1 MADLREDFVQYVVKA
16 LVSNPDA
23 VSLRRVSDDRGE
35 YLELT
40 VDPVDMGKVIGKAGA
55 TAKSLRTLL
64 RGVGTK
70 DDLAPLPLKI
80 VDPQEDQRAVAAE
93 APVADVPEAVEE
105 TEAAEPAGEPVE
117 AAEPVAES
125 EPVAVEDVA
134 PPAEAAEPA
143 AEAKDE
149 HQELHERTKRE
160 MEELADL
167 EL

>member
-40 VDPVDMGKVIGKAGA
+40 VDPADMGKVIGKAGA

-64 RGVGTK
+64 RGVGAK
-70 DDLAPLPLKI
+70 DDFAPLPLKI
-80 VDPQEDQRAVAAE
+80 VDPQEEHGREHSHSQAAAEAPAEAPAAVAAE
-93 APVADVPEAVEE
+93 VVEE
-105 TEAAEPAGEPVE
+105 A
-117 AAEPVAES
+117 
-125 EPVAVEDVA
+125 
-134 PPAEAAEPA
+134 PA
-143 AEAKDE
+143 APAKDE
-149 HQELHERTKRE
+149 HQELHDRTKRE

-167 EL
+167 EF

>member
-16 LVSNPDA
+16 LVNNPDA

-40 VDPVDMGKVIGKAGA
+40 VDAADMGKVIGKAGA

-80 VDPQEDQRAVAAE
+80 VEPEGDDRRAAPVAAE
-93 APVADVPEAVEE
+93 AAPAEEPAVE
-105 TEAAEPAGEPVE
+105 GV
-117 AAEPVAES
+117 AAEPVAEVVE
-125 EPVAVEDVA
+125 EPVPE
-134 PPAEAAEPA
+134 EPT
-143 AEAKDE
+143 EVKDE

-167 EL
+167 EF

>member
-16 LVSNPDA
+16 LVTNPDA

-80 VDPQEDQRAVAAE
+80 VDPQGDDEPAAAPAEAEVAEAADAE
-93 APVADVPEAVEE
+93 APVA
-105 TEAAEPAGEPVE
+105 EPVE
-117 AAEPVAES
+117 AAESVMES

-134 PPAEAAEPA
+134 PPAEAAEV
-143 AEAKDE
+143 KDE

-167 EL
+167 EF

>member
-16 LVSNPDA
+16 LVNNPEA
-23 VSLRRVSDDRGE
+23 VALERKEDEKGE

-40 VDPVDMGKVIGKAGA
+40 VDPSDMGKVIGKAGA

-64 RGVGTK
+64 RGVGAK

-80 VDPQEDQRAVAAE
+80 VDPEHHVKAE
-93 APVADVPEAVEE
+93 VPAEPEAEVE
-105 TEAAEPAGEPVE
+105 VE
-117 AAEPVAES
+117 Q
-125 EPVAVEDVA
+125 DQ
-134 PPAEAAEPA
+134 PAEQQDDREDMHA
-143 AEAKDE
+143 
-149 HQELHERTKRE
+149 RTKRE

>member
-16 LVSNPDA
+16 LVNNPDA
-23 VSLRRVSDDRGE
+23 VQLRRATDDRGD

-40 VDPVDMGKVIGKAGA
+40 VDPADMGKVIGKAGA

-64 RGVGTK
+64 RGVGAK

-80 VDPQEDQRAVAAE
+80 VDPEGGAREEAAVA
-93 APVADVPEAVEE
+93 EE
-105 TEAAEPAGEPVE
+105 PATAEPANAEPTAGAEPTPAVASSEEPPVE
-117 AAEPVAES
+117 AS
-125 EPVAVEDVA
+125 SDQ
-134 PPAEAAEPA
+134 
-143 AEAKDE
+143 E
-149 HQELHERTKRE
+149 HQDFRDRTKKE